1 MPEQHL
7 IPISITNCIQDQNDV
22 TNELHY
28 FIAIASVSPFHK
40 WISLRNCLYLIELHG
55 FIDIVDS
62 IRLICL
68 LRSYNSSKR
77 RQKVIQAEDKRLCN

>member
-1 MPEQHL
+1 M
-7 IPISITNCIQDQNDV
+7 SYT
-22 TNELHY
+22 T

-40 WISLRNCLYLIELHG
+40 RMSLRNWLYLTELHG

-68 LRSYNSSKR
+68 LGRYNASKR
-77 RQKVIQAEDKRLCN
+77 KHKVIQDEDKRLCV